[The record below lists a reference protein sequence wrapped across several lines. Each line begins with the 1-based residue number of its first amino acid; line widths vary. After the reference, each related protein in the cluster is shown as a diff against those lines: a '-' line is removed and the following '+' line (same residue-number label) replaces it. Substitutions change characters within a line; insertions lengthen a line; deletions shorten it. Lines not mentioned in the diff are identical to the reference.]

1 MLNPVTV
8 LYEALLQRDVVRS
21 PIPVR
26 HILLVL
32 DETDLLADAAG
43 LERFRHFVQWCHELR
58 IETISAYISVI
69 RDGLAQ
75 NEQAAARGRLAGEL
89 RDALRDVAAAVTIY
103 GAHGGAD
110 EAAVGEADTR
120 PAYAS
125 SPDEPGRD
133 PNSNGRQIY
142 ISLGFT
148 GRSELTKAAR
158 VLAEQVQAGTL
169 APDEIDEQ
177 LVESELLFKSEP
189 DLVIRSGSTRLMDFL
204 IWQSVYTE
212 FYFTDMN
219 WEHFRKI
226 DLLRA
231 VRDFQMR
238 ERRFG
243 R

>member
-1 MLNPVTV
+1 MINPVTI
-8 LYEALLQRDVVRS
+8 LYEAVLRRDVVRS
-21 PIPVR
+21 PIPLK

-32 DETDLLADAAG
+32 DETDLLANPRG
-43 LERFRHFVQWCHELR
+43 LEQFRHFVQWCHELS
-58 IETISAYISVI
+58 IDTISAYISVI
-69 RDGLAQ
+69 RAGMDKEEIG
-75 NEQAAARGRLAGEL
+75 AARNRLASEL
-89 RDALRDVAAAVTIY
+89 QDALRDLNAALMIY
-103 GAHGGAD
+103 GARTSA
-110 EAAVGEADTR
+110 EAVATEATT
-120 PAYAS
+120 YLHES
-125 SPDEPGRD
+125 ST
-133 PNSNGRQIY
+133 NTNGRQII

-158 VLAEQVQAGTL
+158 ELAEQVKSGKL

-177 LVESELLFKSEP
+177 LIESKLLFKSEP
-189 DLVIRSGSTRLMDFL
+189 DLVIRSGSTQLMDFL

-219 WEHFRKI
+219 WVNFRKI

-231 VRDFQMR
+231 VRDFQLR